1 MPPPLLFRAI
11 LTASLVIGSADA
23 FAESHMIGLGNQTC
37 ATWTANPAATSG
49 LGQLYQQWALGF
61 LSGVSYA
68 DPDHDPL
75 GGMDAVVVTKW
86 FNDYCR
92 DNATARLADAAVA
105 IVRAHRAA
113 KN

>member
-1 MPPPLLFRAI
+1 MPPFLFRAI
-11 LTASLVIGSADA
+11 VTASLVICSAKA
-23 FAESHMIGLGNQTC
+23 FPESHMIGLGNQTC
-37 ATWTANPAATSG
+37 ATWTANPLATSG

-75 GGMDAVVVTKW
+75 SGMDAADVTNW

-92 DNATARLADAAVA
+92 NNATARLADAAGA
-105 IVRAHRAA
+105 FVRAHRAA
-113 KN
+113 RN

>member
-37 ATWTANPAATSG
+37 GTWTANTVATSG
-49 LGQLYQQWALGF
+49 VGLLYQQWALGF
-61 LSGVSYA
+61 LSGVSFA

-75 GGMDAVVVTKW
+75 SGTDAVVVTNW

-92 DNATARLADAAVA
+92 DNATARLADAAGA
-105 IVRAHRAA
+105 FVRAHRAA